1 MKNFIPAYWSSYVEK
16 EIRNE
21 LVLANWCDYKFDKKD
36 FKKGDR
42 VCVTGVNKPT
52 VRTYD
57 GNDITIE
64 DLGDNNQYID
74 ITQADYVA
82 FGIEDIDKAQGN
94 PEFFNAEFDE
104 AKYALAEK
112 ADKFVGELAK
122 DADPTMV
129 SSSTDI
135 SAEVNPLA
143 TLDVGRI
150 KLYKNGV
157 SQKEELAADLNP
169 EHCVLLQSKLA
180 SLFTEN
186 VEYVK
191 RAALGKYGNIYLR
204 MSNNLYNDGTDD
216 YEMIRTKRATAFVDC
231 VNKME
236 TCQRERKFGVA
247 VKGLHNYGAKLMRRK
262 EMYVIKVH

>member
-16 EIRNE
+16 GIRNE

-57 GNDITIE
+57 GSDITIE

-74 ITQADYVA
+74 ITQSDYVA

-122 DADPTMV
+122 DADPTMI

-143 TLDVGRI
+143 TIDAGRI

-186 VEYVK
+186 VEYIK

-216 YEMIRTKRATAFVDC
+216 YEMIRTRRATAFVDC

-236 TCQRERKFGVA
+236 TCKREKKFGVA

>member
-1 MKNFIPAYWSSYVEK
+1 MKNFIPVYWSKYVEK
-16 EIRNE
+16 GVRNE

-42 VCVTGVNKPT
+42 VAVTGVNKAT
-52 VRTYD
+52 VKEYT
-57 GNDITIE
+57 GADIEIE

-74 ITQADYVA
+74 ITQADYFA
-82 FGIEDIDKAQGN
+82 FGIEDIDKAQAD

-122 DADPTMV
+122 EADANMI

-135 SAEVNPLA
+135 SAEINPLA
-143 TLDVGRI
+143 TIDAGRI

-180 SLFTEN
+180 SLFSEN
-186 VEYVK
+186 VEYIK

-216 YEMIRTKRATAFVDC
+216 YEMIRTRRATAFVEC
-231 VNKME
+231 VNKIE
-236 TCQRERKFGVA
+236 DCKREKRFGIV

>member
-16 EIRNE
+16 GIRNE

-57 GNDITIE
+57 GSDITIE

-122 DADPTMV
+122 DADPTMI

-143 TLDVGRI
+143 TIDAGRI

-186 VEYVK
+186 VEYIK

-216 YEMIRTKRATAFVDC
+216 YEMIRTRRATAFVDC

-236 TCQRERKFGVA
+236 TCKREKKFGVA